1 MTGAESLLPVAD
13 RARVRRAALRLV
25 RADGRAFVAA
35 LLLNALAAGAGLVGP
50 WLVGRIVDDVRG
62 GQGVGAVDRLAPW
75 ILVCALAQ
83 LLLARWARD
92 VGYRFGERTLARVRE
107 QYVERVLALPASVVE
122 RAGTG
127 DLTARGTADVAIVGT
142 TLRDVGPEL
151 LVSTVQA
158 LFVLVAVFALDPLL
172 GAFGLLG
179 LTPIWLALR
188 WYLRRAR
195 DGYLAEGAATSQVA
209 EIVAST
215 AAGARTVEAFGLQ
228 ERRTAAS
235 RDALEQ
241 SRRTRF
247 YTLFLRTVFFPA
259 VEVTYTVP
267 VVGVLLLGGW
277 LHQRGTIGVGAVV
290 AAALYLRQF
299 TEPLDQILMRVEQLQ
314 SSSASFARVEG
325 LAQAP
330 PGKPTG
336 TAPPPCGDT
345 GGLSRAGDEDTGG
358 PARSA
363 VGGAKGPAP
372 ASGRRAADPAQ
383 AGDRDTAEPTR
394 PGHSDTR
401 GPARTGGGN
410 TGGPAQASG
419 GNTAGPARAGGS
431 DAAGPSPARRGE
443 SARPVHAHGG
453 DSARL
458 AQAPCGESG
467 ARSPVPADDRI
478 DVRGVRY
485 AYERGGEVLRGVD
498 LTVRPGERL
507 AVVGPS
513 GAGKTTL
520 SRLLAGVDRP
530 GTGTVTVGGVPVAD
544 LEPELLRRQVVLVT
558 QEHHVFLGTVRDN
571 LLIAE
576 PDATDDDLWA
586 ALATVGAD
594 DWVRDLPDGLDTRLG
609 AGGRP
614 TDGSQ
619 AQQLALA
626 RVVLADPH
634 TLILDEATA
643 LLDPTTARHAERALA
658 AVLQGRTVIAIA
670 HRLHTAHDADR
681 VAVMEDG
688 RLTELGTHEDLVTA
702 DGPYAALWRTWHGD
716 TTER

>member
-1 MTGAESLLPVAD
+1 MTAGEGLLPVAD
-13 RARVRRAALRLV
+13 RARVRRAVLRLV
-25 RADGRAFVAA
+25 RADGRAFTGA

-62 GQGVGAVDRLAPW
+62 GQGAGAVDRLAPW

-83 LLLARWARD
+83 LLLARWARL

-107 QYVERVLALPASVVE
+107 EYVERVLALPASVVE

-127 DLTARGTADVAIVGT
+127 DLTARGTADVATIGT
-142 TLRDVGPEL
+142 TLRDIGPEL
-151 LVSTVQA
+151 LVCIVQA

-179 LTPIWLALR
+179 LTPIWVALR

-215 AAGARTVEAFGLQ
+215 AAGARTVEAFGLR
-228 ERRTAAS
+228 ERRVAAS

-277 LHQRGTIGVGAVV
+277 LHQRGAVGVGAVV

-330 PGKPTG
+330 RQDGTRPARARAKVTG
-336 TAPPPCGDT
+336 T
-345 GGLSRAGDEDTGG
+345 
-358 PARSA
+358 
-363 VGGAKGPAP
+363 
-372 ASGRRAADPAQ
+372 
-383 AGDRDTAEPTR
+383 
-394 PGHSDTR
+394 
-401 GPARTGGGN
+401 PART
-410 TGGPAQASG
+410 P
-419 GNTAGPARAGGS
+419 RAEA
-431 DAAGPSPARRGE
+431 AAGS
-443 SARPVHAHGG
+443 
-453 DSARL
+453 L
-458 AQAPCGESG
+458 
-467 ARSPVPADDRI
+467 VPAGNRI

-485 AYERGGEVLRGVD
+485 AYEHGGEVLRGVD

-520 SRLLAGVDRP
+520 SRLLAGIDRP
-530 GTGTVTVGGVPVAD
+530 GTGTVTVGGVPVAE
-544 LEPELLRRQVVLVT
+544 LEPELLRREVVLVT
-558 QEHHVFLGTVRDN
+558 QEHHVFLGAVRDN

-576 PDATDDDLWA
+576 PEATDADLWA
-586 ALATVGAD
+586 ALAAVGAD

-609 AGGRP
+609 AGGRS

-619 AQQLALA
+619 TQQLALA

-643 LLDPTTARHAERALA
+643 LLDPTTARHTERALA
-658 AVLQGRTVIAIA
+658 AVLEGRTVIAIA

-681 VAVMEDG
+681 VAVMENG

-702 DGPYAALWRTWHGD
+702 DGAYAALWRTWQGD
-716 TTER
+716 TDPRTTA

>member
-1 MTGAESLLPVAD
+1 MTAGEGLLPVAD
-13 RARVRRAALRLV
+13 RARVRRAVLRLV
-25 RADGRAFVAA
+25 RTDGRAFTGA

-62 GQGVGAVDRLAPW
+62 GQGAGAVDRLAPW
-75 ILVCALAQ
+75 ILACALAQ
-83 LLLARWARD
+83 LLLARWARL

-107 QYVERVLALPASVVE
+107 EYVERVLALPASVVE

-127 DLTARGTADVAIVGT
+127 DLTARGTADVATVGT
-142 TLRDVGPEL
+142 TLRDIGPEL
-151 LVSTVQA
+151 LVCIVQA

-179 LTPIWLALR
+179 LTPIWVALR

-215 AAGARTVEAFGLQ
+215 AAGARTVEAFGLR
-228 ERRTAAS
+228 ERRVAAS

-277 LHQRGTIGVGAVV
+277 LHQRGAVGVGAVV

-330 PGKPTG
+330 RQDG
-336 TAPPPCGDT
+336 T
-345 GGLSRAGDEDTGG
+345 G
-358 PARSA
+358 PARDA
-363 VGGAKGPAP
+363 HE
-372 ASGRRAADPAQ
+372 
-383 AGDRDTAEPTR
+383 DTTR
-394 PGHSDTR
+394 PARARAKVTGT
-401 GPARTGGGN
+401 PART
-410 TGGPAQASG
+410 P
-419 GNTAGPARAGGS
+419 RAEA
-431 DAAGPSPARRGE
+431 AAGS
-443 SARPVHAHGG
+443 
-453 DSARL
+453 L
-458 AQAPCGESG
+458 
-467 ARSPVPADDRI
+467 VPAGNRI

-485 AYERGGEVLRGVD
+485 AYEHGGEVLRGVD

-520 SRLLAGVDRP
+520 SRLLAGIDRP
-530 GTGTVTVGGVPVAD
+530 GTGTVTVGGVPVAE
-544 LEPELLRRQVVLVT
+544 LEPELLRREVVLVT

-576 PDATDDDLWA
+576 PEATDADLWA
-586 ALATVGAD
+586 ALAAVGAD

-609 AGGRP
+609 AGGRS

-619 AQQLALA
+619 TQQLALA

-643 LLDPTTARHAERALA
+643 LLDPTTARHTERALA
-658 AVLQGRTVIAIA
+658 AVLEGRTVIAIA

-681 VAVMEDG
+681 VAVMENG

-702 DGPYAALWRTWHGD
+702 DGAYAALWRTWQGD
-716 TTER
+716 SDPRTTA